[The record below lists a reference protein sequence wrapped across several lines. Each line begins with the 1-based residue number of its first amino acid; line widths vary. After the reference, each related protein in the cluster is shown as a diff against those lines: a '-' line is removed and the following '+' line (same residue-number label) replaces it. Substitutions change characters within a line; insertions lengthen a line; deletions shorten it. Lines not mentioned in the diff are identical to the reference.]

1 MNAAGVRMVTRSRS
15 QGSRARPRRGG
26 EEAAPLQRGEASGEL
41 ARGGFPQ
48 APRNS
53 RGSPD
58 REIHWGRSVAGG
70 TDGGN
75 KQVTMPDRDPVA
87 LFAEGRKS
95 HSRVKCQQKSQRVN
109 VAYEA
114 SDGEKGEDTE
124 PLKAPGWEPQDWQQ
138 QLVNIRTMRSGKDA
152 PVDQLGVEHCYDPS
166 APPKVRRY
174 QVLLSLMLSSQ
185 TKDQVTA
192 GAMQRLRAWGLTVD
206 SILQTDD
213 STLGTLIYPVGFWR
227 RWTHTCTGSPT
238 DSGGPRRQPS
248 PQRRPA
254 PPWRSGCPGSCGARS
269 TDCWWASDS
278 RPVCLSA
285 HAARPASIGPCVQL
299 HRGSEGRGA
308 SARAP
313 LWPLSAMCL
322 CWGAATCL

>member
-1 MNAAGVRMVTRSRS
+1 MCSPQESGMNAAGVRMVTRSRS

-26 EEAAPLQRGEASGEL
+26 EEAAPLQRGEASG
-41 ARGGFPQ
+41 
-48 APRNS
+48 
-53 RGSPD
+53 
-58 REIHWGRSVAGG
+58 
-70 TDGGN
+70 
-75 KQVTMPDRDPVA
+75 
-87 LFAEGRKS
+87 EGRKS

-227 RWTHTCTGSPT
+227 NKVKYIKQTSAILQQRYGGDIPASVTELVALPGVGPKMAHLAMAVAWGTVSGIAVDTHVHRIANRLRWTKKTTKSPEET
-238 DSGGPRRQPS
+238 RTALEEWLPREL
-248 PQRRPA
+248 
-254 PPWRSGCPGSCGARS
+254 W
-269 TDCWWASDS
+269 
-278 RPVCLSA
+278 
-285 HAARPASIGPCVQL
+285 
-299 HRGSEGRGA
+299 SEINGLLVGF
-308 SARAP
+308 
-313 LWPLSAMCL
+313 
-322 CWGAATCL
+322 GQQTCLPVRPRCQACLNRALCPAAQGL